1 MATWSRGHFESQSLP
16 GSYGHLGTQVPLMA
30 SSGSFRATL
39 WPLCPGESHSVLSPR
54 LPTGVQ
60 SSGLQWGALRGDGV
74 MHTGKAPRSA
84 PPHACADPDVP
95 PKGSGVCFHPKGEGP
110 CSLGAGGGLACP
122 G

>member
-30 SSGSFRATL
+30 SSGSFRANL

-84 PPHACADPDVP
+84 PPPRLRRPRRP
-95 PKGSGVCFHPKGEGP
+95 PKGIWGGFSPKGGRA
-110 CSLGAGGGLACP
+110 L
-122 G
+122 